1 MLTKKTKKKSSDEEL
16 DLVKTVLTV
25 SPRSIHDKQIPDAEV
40 EIRSVIDTTEDT
52 AGTILDV
59 AERLSE
65 LADGSKGKM
74 SKELMALSTTL
85 FEASSFQDLCGQR
98 LNKVLRAMDS
108 IAADLYIISMA
119 SGDIRPPRE
128 SEDEDEDEEVEYDED
143 GHVVNSATLLRG
155 PQQADEAISQEDIDA
170 LLADFD

>member
-59 AERLSE
+59 AERLGDV
-65 LADGSKGKM
+65 ADG
-74 SKELMALSTTL
+74 
-85 FEASSFQDLCGQR
+85 EAVTAAVAGSEAVIHVAGR
-98 LNKVLRAMDS
+98 VAMTGRWS
-108 IAADLYIISMA
+108 LLTP
-119 SGDIRPPRE
+119 G
-128 SEDEDEDEEVEYDED
+128 EDCIPQ
-143 GHVVNSATLLRG
+143 LRG
-155 PQQADEAISQEDIDA
+155 KILRTDFRRTDGSRKNRSA
-170 LLADFD
+170 LPTQ

>member
-128 SEDEDEDEEVEYDED
+128 SEDEEVEYDED

-155 PQQADEAISQEDIDA
+155 PQHADEAISQEDIDA